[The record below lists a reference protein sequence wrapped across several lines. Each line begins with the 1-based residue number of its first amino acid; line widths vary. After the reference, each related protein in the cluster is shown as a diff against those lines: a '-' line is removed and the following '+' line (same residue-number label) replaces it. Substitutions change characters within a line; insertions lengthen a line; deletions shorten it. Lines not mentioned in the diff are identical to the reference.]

1 MEFSTAGIKTLS
13 CRSKPSPIIAR
24 ANPNTLAAPPMS
36 FFIRPIEF
44 PGLRFRPPV
53 SKHTPLPT
61 KVSFGPL
68 LPIFKSISLGVFSDA
83 APTACIIGK
92 FCSSNLSPNTTSI
105 FALNSWANSFADLSS
120 SAGPKSLAGVF
131 IRSRAKNS
139 PAKIASIQLVSKL
152 IGFTSSAIPL
162 SDLRLYFLNSYCDIS
177 QPKTSSFG
185 LANGISPIIL

>member
-1 MEFSTAGIKTLS
+1 M
-13 CRSKPSPIIAR
+13 
-24 ANPNTLAAPPMS
+24 
-36 FFIRPIEF
+36 
-44 PGLRFRPPV
+44 

-105 FALNSWANSFADLSS
+105 FALNSWANSFVDLSS
-120 SAGPKSLAGVF
+120 SEGPKSLAGVF

-139 PAKIASIQLVSKL
+139 PAKTASIQSVSKL
-152 IGFTSSAIPL
+152 IGFTSSAIRL
-162 SDLRLYFLNSYCDIS
+162 SELRLYFLNSY
-177 QPKTSSFG
+177 
-185 LANGISPIIL
+185 